1 MSNIEAASS
10 EEPNE
15 TSDEESGT
23 TSPVVRALL
32 AIRGS
37 ALVATVVL
45 GVVMLILAATVLDGG
60 IAGLTGIV
68 GVSTLLY
75 AGLGYLALRLIGY
88 I

>member
-1 MSNIEAASS
+1 MSNVEAASG
-10 EEPNE
+10 EEPDE
-15 TSDEESGT
+15 TSNEVSNT
-23 TSPVVRALL
+23 ASPVVRVLL

-37 ALVATVVL
+37 ALLATVIA
-45 GVVMLILAATVLDGG
+45 GIVMLVLAATVLDGG
-60 IAGLTGIV
+60 VAGLTGIV